1 MNDRLTLRRCITGVL
16 TKPDRIP
23 AGDEETWLSLIRNER
38 ESLENNW
45 YCVKQPGPTDL
56 QGGITWADARKRE
69 NEFFSTMQPW
79 NELDEIY
86 QKYLRTGNLVE
97 RLSSI
102 LSDLISKR
110 YVNVLGPRTIQKNLI
125 IFYSL
130 PEIQE
135 ELERSILST
144 WLTLQTLPNE
154 PSKDPQNEISNLLH
168 GFVTDLTRHV
178 EGVPDKDGLL
188 QTIRPAHKKFRS
200 EIRGT
205 APEFLPFERQFAEE
219 KRIRKATFLRDE
231 EGEELEQEGP
241 EQEGPEQEQELATM
255 AVLRNGWDEY
265 DDDEGSHRDSDDD
278 EIVRSL
284 REGNRRANIICIDEV
299 FERAHQ

>member
-1 MNDRLTLRRCITGVL
+1 MNDRLTLSCCFTGVL

-23 AGDEETWLSLIRNER
+23 AGDEETWLALIRNER

-56 QGGITWADARKRE
+56 LGGITWEDARKRE
-69 NEFFSTMQPW
+69 KEFFSMKQPW

-97 RLSSI
+97 RLSTI

-135 ELERSILST
+135 ELERSILAT
-144 WLTLQTLPNE
+144 RLTLQALPNE
-154 PSKDPQNEISNLLH
+154 PSKDPQNEISNLIH
-168 GFVTDLTRHV
+168 GFVTDLARHV

-188 QTIRPAHKKFRS
+188 QTIRPAHEKFRS

-219 KRIRKATFLRDE
+219 KRIGKATFLRDE
-231 EGEELEQEGP
+231 EGEELEQE
-241 EQEGPEQEQELATM
+241 LATM
-255 AVLRNGWDEY
+255 AVPINGWDEY
-265 DDDEGSHRDSDDD
+265 GDEEEEDEEEDEEDEGSHRDSDDD
-278 EIVRSL
+278 EIIRSL
-284 REGNRRANIICIDEV
+284 QEGNCRANIICIDEV
-299 FERAHQ
+299 FEHAHQ